1 MSRTVIFRLW
11 FSLFFLKTSLNK
23 LEIFLIPNFNL
34 TERIEKAVA
43 NFRTLL
49 PLNCSNFGLKQ
60 CGRPWGYRG
69 RARQLGMKGSEA
81 SEGRESVSGDNN
93 WQGVWG
99 CRWSS
104 WGVAHSGK
112 GLIFVFQEFSAS
124 IGGASFLAGGLG
136 AGLSFYGV

>member
-11 FSLFFLKTSLNK
+11 SSLSFLKTSLNK

-34 TERIEKAVA
+34 TERIGKAVA

-49 PLNCSNFGLKQ
+49 PLNCSNFRLRQ

-81 SEGRESVSGDNN
+81 SRGRESVSVDNN
-93 WQGVWG
+93 SQGVWG
-99 CRWSS
+99 CLWSS
-104 WGVAHSGK
+104 WGWRTAGRVWFLFFK
-112 GLIFVFQEFSAS
+112 
-124 IGGASFLAGGLG
+124 SFLLVLAWGLG